1 MSRSVGLSLSA
12 GILGRTEWN
21 TAALTGKRAG
31 RIEAVGLEAT
41 DLDGVGEKATWG
53 AVRED
58 RTTGIKDAGQ
68 IDERA
73 FAAAKLIHGSGAE
86 KNPELYQF
94 GGTVS
99 VFAMHIDVP
108 FAAFPLSCGD
118 VGPFHQHY
126 GRWSGQSTNSGESV
140 KHG

>member
-1 MSRSVGLSLSA
+1 MSRPVEFVLPA
-12 GILGRTEWN
+12 RILECTEHDL
-21 TAALTGKRAG
+21 TALTGERTS
-31 RIEAVGLEAT
+31 RVEAVSLVAA
-41 DLDGVGEKATWG
+41 DLDGVGEEAAGG
-53 AVRED
+53 AVREN
-58 RTTGIKDAGQ
+58 RTTGIKDTGQ

-99 VFAMHIDVP
+99 VFTMHIDVP

-118 VGPFHQHY
+118 VGPFRQHY
-126 GRWSGQSTNSGESV
+126 GC
-140 KHG
+140 